1 MLKRKGKMETQTRLD
16 YLTNVFQID
25 QTVLDKFHQ
34 HRVVVVIPAYNEERF
49 IGSVILKI
57 RQFQVTAIVVDD
69 GSTDATCL
77 IAKAAGAIVIKHE
90 RNKGKGEALNSGIAA
105 ARKLNPEAIVVIDG
119 DGQHMVRELPRI
131 VQPILEDK
139 ADVVVGSRY
148 LNNTSNTPNHRKL
161 GHWFF
166 NKLTGI
172 TSQVNLTDSQS
183 GYRAFSLRA
192 INADRFLSTD
202 FTVESEMQ
210 FWAHEQELRV
220 IEVPVTIQYT
230 DKPKRSVIQQGVMV
244 FNGIL
249 HLIGQYRPL
258 LFFGLP
264 GFLIMFAGFTLG
276 FEVVDIYRR
285 VAQLAVGYAMIS
297 LLLAIIGMVLFST
310 GIILHSVRGLLTDM
324 MRKNGHS

>member
-1 MLKRKGKMETQTRLD
+1 METQTRLD
-16 YLTNVFQID
+16 YLTHVFQID

-34 HRVVVVIPAYNEERF
+34 HRVVVIIPAYNEERF
-49 IGSVILKI
+49 IGSVVLKI
-57 RQFQVTAIVVDD
+57 RQFPVTAIVVDD

-77 IAKAAGAIVIKHE
+77 IADAAGANVIKHE

-131 VQPILEDK
+131 VQPILEGK

-148 LNNTSNTPNHRKL
+148 LNNTSNTPNHRKI

-172 TSQVNLTDSQS
+172 TSQVSLTDSQS
-183 GYRAFSLRA
+183 GYRAFSSRA

-210 FWAHEQELRV
+210 FWAREQNLRV
-220 IEVPVTIQYT
+220 IEVPVTIRY
-230 DKPKRSVIQQGVMV
+230 DGKPKRSAIQQGVIV

-249 HLIGQYRPL
+249 HLVGQYRPL

-264 GFLIMFAGFTLG
+264 GAFILTIGILFGIW
-276 FEVVDIYRR
+276 VVDIYSRT
-285 VAQLAVGYAMIS
+285 QTLAVGYAMIS
-297 LLLAIIGMVLFST
+297 VLMSMIGIVFLST
-310 GIILHSVRGLLTDM
+310 GFTLHSVRGLLTDM
-324 MRKNGHS
+324 LRKK

>member
-1 MLKRKGKMETQTRLD
+1 
-16 YLTNVFQID
+16 
-25 QTVLDKFHQ
+25 
-34 HRVVVVIPAYNEERF
+34 
-49 IGSVILKI
+49 
-57 RQFQVTAIVVDD
+57 
-69 GSTDATCL
+69 
-77 IAKAAGAIVIKHE
+77 
-90 RNKGKGEALNSGIAA
+90 
-105 ARKLNPEAIVVIDG
+105 
-119 DGQHMVRELPRI
+119 MVRELPRI

-192 INADRFLSTD
+192 INADRFLSTN

-264 GFLIMFAGFTLG
+264 GFLFMFAGITLG
-276 FEVVDIYRR
+276 FEVIDIYRR

>member
-1 MLKRKGKMETQTRLD
+1 
-16 YLTNVFQID
+16 
-25 QTVLDKFHQ
+25 
-34 HRVVVVIPAYNEERF
+34 
-49 IGSVILKI
+49 
-57 RQFQVTAIVVDD
+57 
-69 GSTDATCL
+69 
-77 IAKAAGAIVIKHE
+77 
-90 RNKGKGEALNSGIAA
+90 
-105 ARKLNPEAIVVIDG
+105 
-119 DGQHMVRELPRI
+119 
-131 VQPILEDK
+131 
-139 ADVVVGSRY
+139 
-148 LNNTSNTPNHRKL
+148 
-161 GHWFF
+161 
-166 NKLTGI
+166 
-172 TSQVNLTDSQS
+172 
-183 GYRAFSLRA
+183 
-192 INADRFLSTD
+192 
-202 FTVESEMQ
+202 MQ

-264 GFLIMFAGFTLG
+264 GFLFMFAGFTLG

-324 MRKNGHS
+324 MHKNGHS